1 MGIPL
6 VALQGQQQPGLL
18 DQYGKAMQLKAL
30 LNANS
35 LAPGQQQIQQ
45 QTIQANQQQLSAQ
58 QKQADDQAKI
68 AKIFQDS
75 GDDVGSAVKQS
86 MAVNPQLAL
95 GYQKQILESQ
105 DAGVKY
111 KSSLIDYHSK
121 QTEQLGKILDGISDQ
136 KSYTSAI
143 GKALADPDTGL
154 DAATAAKLLSQP
166 YNPQTIAQMRAQ
178 TMNTQ
183 QFLAQ
188 QNEAIKQTE
197 TERHNK
203 AEEQKIPV
211 EDAEMKD
218 YLAKNPGKGPVDF
231 AKFKASLA
239 PQAQINIGAGN
250 LTDAAL
256 DQAAEKY
263 FATGTLPSM
272 GMGAAGAAART
283 KIMNRAGELHPEGSL
298 AANSAEYKANQ
309 ASLSKI
315 QTNFDQVT
323 AFENTAGKNLDQFL
337 TAAKK
342 LSDTGSPLLN
352 KPFREIESTVGG
364 SPDVVAARTA
374 GTTALTEIAKVLN
387 SSNASGVLSDSA
399 RNEVEGLIGKGATLA
414 QIQSAADILRKDM
427 ANRRDSY
434 QQQIA
439 DIQNRLGGKGQV
451 TTTQAPASTGPD
463 PFAQFGGKAHQ

>member
-6 VALQGQQQPGLL
+6 VALQGQQQLGPL

-30 LNANS
+30 LNANA

-45 QTIQANQQQLSAQ
+45 QTIQANQQQIAAQ

-105 DAGVKY
+105 DA
-111 KSSLIDYHSK
+111 SLKEKTSLLDYHNK
-121 QTEQLGKILDGISDQ
+121 QAGRLGQLANGVTDQ
-136 KSYTSAI
+136 VSFQSAI
-143 GKALADPDTGL
+143 GDALKEGDI
-154 DAATAAKLLSQP
+154 DAPTATKLLSQP
-166 YNPQTIAQMRAQ
+166 YNPQIVDQIKNNALTV
-178 TMNTQ
+178 Q
-183 QFLAQ
+183 QQIAQ
-188 QNEAIKQTE
+188 QNETLKQQE

-211 EDAEMKD
+211 EEAELKD
-218 YLAKNPGKGPVDF
+218 YLAKNPNKSAVDF
-231 AKFKASLA
+231 AKFKASLS

-263 FATGTLPSM
+263 FATGTLPAM

-298 AANSAEYKANQ
+298 AVNSAEYKANQ
-309 ASLSKI
+309 SSLSKI

-352 KPFREIESTVGG
+352 KPFREIESTMGG

-439 DIQNRLGGKGQV
+439 DIQNRLGGRGQAI
-451 TTTQAPASTGPD
+451 TTQAPASTGPD